1 MAFTTSC
8 HSQYVCMATF
18 YVWIWSI
25 LLYVYVVFELSQI
38 HFSVSVGDQVRGGP
52 LGTNIW
58 RLRVSM
64 NAWTDTRLINV
75 QKKRDD
81 GHLVELIKM
90 MIDFFCVFV

>member
-1 MAFTTSC
+1 MFMLCLSC
-8 HSQYVCMATF
+8 PRS
-18 YVWIWSI
+18 
-25 LLYVYVVFELSQI
+25 I